1 MIDLDL
7 IPAEQESRLTI
18 VRNDRGEVIRANAAQ
33 PLIDWMVEA
42 YIIEEFHHFVAIEF
56 YQRKWRHEMSSQPK
70 CVKLDAISGSGYQ
83 EANIYT
89 GIVRRMPARYLD
101 ILAVIEGLVA
111 TDQAKAG
118 CRQMRPQIIEALET
132 LASVTESVINA
143 CTPAENVI
151 NHESA

>member
-1 MIDLDL
+1 MDYDL

-42 YIIEEFHHFVAIEF
+42 YIIEEFHHFVAIDFFE
-56 YQRKWRHEMSSQPK
+56 RKWRHEMGAQPK
-70 CVKLDAISGSGYQ
+70 SVSLDRIDGIAADGG
-83 EANIYT
+83 NIYT
-89 GIVRRMPARYLD
+89 TIIMKMPSNHLD
-101 ILAVIEGLVA
+101 ILFVIEGLTA

-118 CRQMRPQIIEALET
+118 SRQMRPQIIDALET

-143 CTPAENVI
+143 CAPAENVV
-151 NHESA
+151 NHQSA